1 MKTYFGIIESDFDDV
16 NTIQTLWSDKFEIKG
31 WGKRYRVRILGLHS
45 EDKNVLPSN
54 DLPIAEVM
62 YPVTAGTGH
71 DACYQTDAL
80 RPGST
85 VILLEDENKRLF
97 IIGCKGNN
105 ERTNLYRG
113 EPLQGFVPYSL
124 AYKGPTFNFSTFDN
138 AFIESSSNAA
148 LLNSWANFYELSDG
162 QRPSP
167 LSTTSTC
174 EKVPLG
180 QIQIIIKNF
189 IRDVTEA
196 RLWLQKQQNIN
207 SNVDYFNKTIDNN
220 QLFSKITKPINQI
233 FSYQQWLTTKIQNTA
248 KEVSKFLKDVIVRI
262 QTGATNLIN
271 DALKDFYYLLFPNQ
285 LQQFKERVET
295 ANDLIACLFRKVI
308 RNLLRLTAKFLES
321 AVNNIINPV
330 SCAIEN
336 FIGGFFGKLIGLIT
350 NSIDAI
356 LQPLSAILGVFNIAS
371 DILSIVEDVL
381 TTLSCDESP
390 SCSKIQ
396 EWSLW
401 EGQESVFIESS
412 NLSDIFNKIKSF
424 TETVQDSLS
433 LDNFD
438 FDLDFSDVFRNDC
451 NTGAI
456 ACGPPIVEFLGGGGS
471 GASGNAIINT
481 LGQIIGVDI
490 TNPGVNYR
498 SSPFVK
504 FVDRCGNGRGAV
516 ARAIIGQVLI
526 NNPSTSPSPISQ
538 NIETTQISPISQTT
552 TTGIVNIIIEEPGEG
567 YLQVPDGSFGGN
579 GLTIIPKQSSTKPI
593 ATEFP
598 IKTTGE
604 YPVIMKL
611 CEIIIDDGGFNYSDS
626 DTILITP
633 ANGAI
638 AKPFFTSS
646 GSIYRIDIISKGEGF
661 KELPEITV
669 VSQSGFNARL
679 IPRLCSEKIEGS
691 IVSIDKIINVVDCPG
706 K

>member
-1 MKTYFGIIESDFDDV
+1 MKTYFGVIESDFDDV
-16 NTIQTLWSDKFEIKG
+16 NTVQTLWSNKVEIKG
-31 WGKRYRVRILGLHS
+31 WGKRYRVRIPGLHS
-45 EDKNVLPSN
+45 EDKKVLPSN

-85 VILLEDENKRLF
+85 VILLEDENKRLL

-105 ERTNLYRG
+105 EKTNLYRG
-113 EPLQGFVPYSL
+113 EPPQGFVPYSL

-162 QRPSP
+162 KRPSP
-167 LSTTSTC
+167 LSTTSIC

-180 QIQIIIKNF
+180 QIQITIKNF

-196 RLWLQKQQNIN
+196 RLWLEKQQNIN

-220 QLFSKITKPINQI
+220 QLFSKIAKPINQI
-233 FSYQQWLTTKIQNTA
+233 YSYQQWLTTKIQNTS
-248 KEVSKFLKDVIVRI
+248 KDVSKFLKDIVIRI
-262 QTGATNLIN
+262 QTGTTNLIN
-271 DALKDFYYLLFPNQ
+271 DAFKDLYYLLFPNQ
-285 LQQFKERVET
+285 LQELKEKIET
-295 ANDLIACLFRKVI
+295 ANDLIACLFRKIV

-321 AVNNIINPV
+321 AVNTIINPV

-356 LQPLSAILGVFNIAS
+356 LQPLNAVLGGFKVSSDILGV
-371 DILSIVEDVL
+371 VEDVL
-381 TTLSCDESP
+381 TTLSCDEAP

-401 EGQESVFIESS
+401 EGQESVFIEST
-412 NLSDIFNKIKSF
+412 NISDVFNKISSF
-424 TETVQDSLS
+424 SKTVQDTLS

-438 FDLDFSDVFRNDC
+438 FDLDFSDVFRSDC

-456 ACGPPIVEFLGGGGS
+456 ACGPPIVEFLGGGGN
-471 GASGNAIINT
+471 GASGNAIINS
-481 LGQIIGVDI
+481 LGQIIGVDL
-490 TNPGVNYR
+490 TNPGANYT

-504 FVDRCGNGRGAV
+504 FIDGCGNGNGAV
-516 ARAIIGQVLI
+516 ARAIIGEVPI
-526 NNPSTSPSPISQ
+526 NNQT
-538 NIETTQISPISQTT
+538 SPISQTSQTSQT
-552 TTGIVNIIIEEPGEG
+552 TTGIINIIIEEPGEG
-567 YLQVPDGSFGGN
+567 YLPVPDGSFGGN
-579 GLTIIPKQSSTKPI
+579 GLTTIQRQTQST
-593 ATEFP
+593 TEFP
-598 IKTTGE
+598 IKNTGE

-611 CEIIIDDGGFNYSDS
+611 CEIIIDDGGFNYSNS

-633 ANGAI
+633 ANGAV

-646 GSIYRIDIISKGEGF
+646 GSIYRIDMISKGEGF

-669 VSQSGFNARL
+669 VSQTGFNARL
-679 IPRLCSEKIEGS
+679 IPRLCSEKIEGP
-691 IVSIDKIINVVDCPG
+691 IVSFDKIINVVDCPG

>member
-1 MKTYFGIIESDFDDV
+1 MKTYFGIIESDFDEV

-31 WGKRYRVRILGLHS
+31 WGKRYKVRIPGLHS
-45 EDKNVLPSN
+45 EDKNVLPSR
-54 DLPIAEVM
+54 DLPIAEVI

-85 VILLEDENKRLF
+85 VILMEDDSKRLF

-105 ERTNLYRG
+105 EQTILHRG
-113 EPLQGFVPYSL
+113 EPPQGFVPYSL
-124 AYKGPTFNFSTFDN
+124 AYKGPKFNFSIFDN
-138 AFIESSSNAA
+138 AFIESSTNTA

-162 QRPSP
+162 KRPSP

-180 QIQIIIKNF
+180 QIQITIKNF

-196 RLWLQKQQNIN
+196 RLWLEKQQNIN
-207 SNVDYFNKTIDNN
+207 SNVDYFNKTIDNE
-220 QLFSKITKPINQI
+220 QLFSKIAKPINQI
-233 FSYQQWLTTKIQNTA
+233 YSYQQWLSNKIQNTS
-248 KEVSKFLKDVIVRI
+248 KEISKFLKDIVVEI
-262 QTGATNLIN
+262 QIGATNLIN

-285 LQQFKERVET
+285 LQQFKEKVET
-295 ANDLIACLFRKVI
+295 ANDLIACLFRKII

-321 AVNNIINPV
+321 AVNTIINPV
-330 SCAIEN
+330 NCAIEN

-350 NSIDAI
+350 NSIDLI
-356 LQPLSAILGVFNIAS
+356 LQPLTAILGSFSVSS
-371 DILSIVEDVL
+371 DILKIVEDVL
-381 TTLSCDESP
+381 TTLSCDDSP

-401 EGQESVFIESS
+401 EGQESIFIENS
-412 NLSDIFNKIKSF
+412 NITDIFNKISSF
-424 TETVQDSLS
+424 AENVQESIS

-438 FDLDFSDVFRNDC
+438 FDLDFSDVFKSDC

-456 ACGPPIVEFLGGGGS
+456 ACGPPIVQFLGGGGN
-471 GASGNAIINT
+471 GASGNAIINS
-481 LGQIIGVDI
+481 LGQIIGVDL
-490 TNPGVNYR
+490 TNPGANYT

-504 FVDRCGNGRGAV
+504 FVDSCGNGNGAV
-516 ARAIIGQVLI
+516 ARAIIGNVPNENI
-526 NNPSTSPSPISQ
+526 TSLSSPISQ
-538 NIETTQISPISQTT
+538 LT

-567 YLQVPDGSFGGN
+567 YLPVPDGSFGGN
-579 GLTIIPKQSSTKPI
+579 GLTIIPKQTSKT
-593 ATEFP
+593 TEFP

-611 CEIIIDDGGFNYSDS
+611 CEIIIDDGGFNYKDA

-638 AKPFFTSS
+638 VKPFVTSS
-646 GSIYRIDIISKGEGF
+646 GSIYRIDVISKGEGF
-661 KELPEITV
+661 KELPEISV
-669 VSQSGFNARL
+669 VSQTGFNAKL

-691 IVSIDKIINVVDCPG
+691 AISFDKIINVIDCPG